1 MPAPLYLV
9 VTGGRNLADRDLV
22 FSQLDARRITLLF
35 HGDDEPLLTEEDE
48 PAEPL
53 LTEEDVEEYLL
64 REEEH
69 RKGLC

>member
-1 MPAPLYLV
+1 MSLLRQPLLV
-9 VTGGRNLADRDLV
+9 LDVKPLQDLEP
-22 FSQLDARRITLLF
+22 D
-35 HGDDEPLLTEEDE
+35 PLLTADDE

-53 LTEEDVEEYLL
+53 LTEEDIEEYLL